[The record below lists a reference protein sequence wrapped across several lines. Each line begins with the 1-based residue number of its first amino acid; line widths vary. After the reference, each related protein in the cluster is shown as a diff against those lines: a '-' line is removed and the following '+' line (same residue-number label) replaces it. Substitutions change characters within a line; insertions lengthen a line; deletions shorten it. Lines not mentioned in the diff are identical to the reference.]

1 MLYVEAWVGGEET
14 AGHLAADREAIEAF
28 ARPALHEPA
37 FDLAAEVAKP
47 WSRVWTARA
56 QAGAPALGF
65 LIGWHVADEL
75 HILSV
80 AVTSEARRRGIGR
93 TLMNQALDY
102 GRSKAVRLV
111 LLEVR
116 RSNRAAIR
124 LYRGLSFSAMGVR
137 PAYYADTGEDAVEMM
152 LALDPLTGSLVA
164 SRDEVRL
171 DD

>member
-1 MLYVEAWVGGEET
+1 MLYVEAWIGGDDT
-14 AGHLAADREAIEAF
+14 ARHLTGDRELIETF
-28 ARPALHEPA
+28 ARPSLHEPS
-37 FDLAAEVAKP
+37 FDLLVEVSKP
-47 WSRVWTARA
+47 WSRIWTARA
-56 QAGAPALGF
+56 HAGAPPLGF

-80 AVTSEARRRGIGR
+80 AVTPEARRRGIGR

-116 RSNRAAIR
+116 RSNRAAIK
-124 LYRGLSFSAMGVR
+124 LYRTLSFSAMGVR

-152 LALDPLTGSLVA
+152 LALDPATGSLVA
-164 SRDEVRL
+164 SRDEVRI